1 MPELSLYD
9 DAVVHYA
16 SSERFERIS
25 VSVEVDGNPRFSPDE
40 ITDDI
45 ASYLSQFNIQY
56 VPRDDDQ
63 ISGAAHLDLKFVR
76 NGQLYSIDSMLTA
89 ADGRLVENVTLYH
102 DAGNSDT
109 KATQQQLASL
119 VIELITNV
127 VLVGILVILGPL
139 IKRFGRAYA
148 GDVFRANPRTG
159 KSYLVLMDVAYYL
172 IFTAYILFTIRF
184 EPQLGW
190 ERSVAAQLQDEVV
203 RVAGMLLL
211 MGILHGLNVLS
222 LPLIGRLLGMS
233 RQLEEDTPATSR

>member
-1 MPELSLYD
+1 MSWW
-9 DAVVHYA
+9 
-16 SSERFERIS
+16 
-25 VSVEVDGNPRFSPDE
+25 
-40 ITDDI
+40 
-45 ASYLSQFNIQY
+45 
-56 VPRDDDQ
+56 
-63 ISGAAHLDLKFVR
+63 
-76 NGQLYSIDSMLTA
+76 
-89 ADGRLVENVTLYH
+89 
-102 DAGNSDT
+102 
-109 KATQQQLASL
+109 

-127 VLVGILVILGPL
+127 VLVAILVILGPL

-184 EPQLGW
+184 EPQPSW
-190 ERSVAAQLQDEVV
+190 ESSVAAQLQDEVV

-233 RQLEEDTPATSR
+233 RQLEEDTPATSG